1 MRLKIIVWLVA
12 LLLLG
17 GVLSPAMAQETNGR
31 LSPGVDIIFI
41 VDQSGS
47 MVVGPILD
55 AESGLRGPP
64 TDPDGLAIRAVRDGL
79 SPILADIVQREL
91 GREDMLQAETY
102 RFGLVMFGD
111 EVRVPIDLTPIT
123 VQREPDGTII
133 SNIDGE
139 LPTENQ
145 DNLGDTAFSRAFDV
159 TCNMLNCTAP
169 PEEGR
174 SRAVV
179 VLTDGRPS
187 GDDIGYTWTN
197 PAPYYSEL
205 QRRHSALFEHA
216 AVWVVGLDKNDQFWS
231 DNQPFWN
238 NLVAANG
245 EPNRTRR
252 VSNPQG
258 ISSTFSD
265 IADQIIPRPP
275 SEPRPCDT
283 SFPVDPYKASLTLIL
298 EYPDFDSRAQFQLPD
313 GSVLQKGGNVSHYV
327 GSQSETFVVE
337 DPPPGEWTCEITG
350 GGVDTQFRDIQGAF
364 RFAQVEVERHQGEV
378 APSTCRD
385 FTLGI
390 SYLDHKGEFIEEIPG
405 YPLEQTV
412 TVTIDGE
419 PEVRPL
425 VQDESNPHQWQIS
438 DPLTPGSEGGKYPIA
453 IDVRLTNGTPMFSET
468 DEVFIDPDLPCMQI
482 LTPNEGS
489 TSSIHNRMSVVPM
502 EVEVQLTQAGEPAA
516 FERVDDIFRED
527 LGAIAQVHLQGPDSL
542 TKTVALAPADDRP
555 GVLMASIEDANEPG
569 DYTLTAALQATT
581 ADGIPYELSTPD
593 ITFSRITGPWVRWGN
608 YAQGAGML
616 LMMLLALAGIGFF
629 GFLITGPFP
638 RGTLI
643 VEQKIT
649 GELAKVREWDQV
661 KSFSLSKQ
669 RLFGLFRTRWINLKP
684 PQGLGLRKLSV
695 QHLSGRKGQ
704 DSGVRVTLVRQPDKS
719 ARKTGRKDTE
729 TLDFPKPGDKKSFG
743 NGKYRII
750 YEDFGK
756 KK

>member
-1 MRLKIIVWLVA
+1 
-12 LLLLG
+12 
-17 GVLSPAMAQETNGR
+17 
-31 LSPGVDIIFI
+31 
-41 VDQSGS
+41 
-47 MVVGPILD
+47 
-55 AESGLRGPP
+55 
-64 TDPDGLAIRAVRDGL
+64 
-79 SPILADIVQREL
+79 
-91 GREDMLQAETY
+91 
-102 RFGLVMFGD
+102 
-111 EVRVPIDLTPIT
+111 
-123 VQREPDGTII
+123 
-133 SNIDGE
+133 
-139 LPTENQ
+139 
-145 DNLGDTAFSRAFDV
+145 
-159 TCNMLNCTAP
+159 
-169 PEEGR
+169 
-174 SRAVV
+174 
-179 VLTDGRPS
+179 
-187 GDDIGYTWTN
+187 
-197 PAPYYSEL
+197 
-205 QRRHSALFEHA
+205 
-216 AVWVVGLDKNDQFWS
+216 
-231 DNQPFWN
+231 
-238 NLVAANG
+238 
-245 EPNRTRR
+245 
-252 VSNPQG
+252 
-258 ISSTFSD
+258 
-265 IADQIIPRPP
+265 
-275 SEPRPCDT
+275 
-283 SFPVDPYKASLTLIL
+283 
-298 EYPDFDSRAQFQLPD
+298 
-313 GSVLQKGGNVSHYV
+313 
-327 GSQSETFVVE
+327 
-337 DPPPGEWTCEITG
+337 
-350 GGVDTQFRDIQGAF
+350 
-364 RFAQVEVERHQGEV
+364 
-378 APSTCRD
+378 
-385 FTLGI
+385 
-390 SYLDHKGEFIEEIPG
+390 
-405 YPLEQTV
+405 
-412 TVTIDGE
+412 
-419 PEVRPL
+419 
-425 VQDESNPHQWQIS
+425 
-438 DPLTPGSEGGKYPIA
+438 
-453 IDVRLTNGTPMFSET
+453 
-468 DEVFIDPDLPCMQI
+468 MQI

-756 KK
+756 KKS